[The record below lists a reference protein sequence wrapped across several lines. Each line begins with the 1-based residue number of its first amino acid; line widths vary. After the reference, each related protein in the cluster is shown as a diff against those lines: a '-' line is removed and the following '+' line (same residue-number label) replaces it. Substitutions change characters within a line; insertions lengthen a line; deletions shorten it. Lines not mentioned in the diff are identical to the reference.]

1 MALSIASASIESNE
15 NLPSIAPDF
24 DFGRDETDLF
34 EPRLEIAEVLL
45 TTSNPSNFKF
55 DENNCLDLGS
65 LSQGA
70 ESAGR
75 SQKRFVQLGDSVAVV
90 PKLWPAEGMTGLTLK

>member
-15 NLPSIAPDF
+15 NLLSVGPDF
-24 DFGRDETDLF
+24 DFGRNEADAF

-45 TTSNPSNFKF
+45 TTSNPSNIKF

-70 ESAGR
+70 ESAGCL
-75 SQKRFVQLGDSVAVV
+75 QKRFSQLGDSVAVV
-90 PKLWPAEGMTGLTLK
+90 PKL